1 MPDTDIDAARK
12 VRRRM
17 EHVWRAARDQRAEV
31 ANLAA
36 TLRGIRE
43 ENHLLAIFQES
54 LRERGPDD

>member
-1 MPDTDIDAARK
+1 MPETSIDKARDI
-12 VRRRM
+12 RRRM
-17 EHVWRAARDQRAEV
+17 EHVWRAAREQREEV

-43 ENHLLAIFQES
+43 ENHLLAVFQSS